1 MTEERRKVLDMLSAG
16 KVTVEEAER
25 LLEALQDTHRAETRK
40 KRRRRRINDP
50 ISPIPGVEALQDTL
64 EGLGEEIGKG
74 LEKGLAGLEES
85 LSGWSE
91 SEEDLRDEDDKTSM
105 RDDTFAMG
113 ANPRLVVRGFNGRI
127 RVHAGEPGSIRVRA
141 RLKKPHEIKYSAV
154 QEGDLITVEAN
165 PYQPYKQS
173 EEFLRGFSRQ
183 HAGANIE
190 VTVPVTTSVDL
201 ATSNGPVELRG
212 TEGGGTV
219 QTKNGPIK
227 VEKFKG
233 DLKATTKN
241 APITVKTLSGSA
253 ELYSSN
259 SRMSIEDAHGRFD
272 ARTTNG
278 SIKLQGS
285 IEPGD
290 GSTLYTTNGNI
301 KVALD
306 ADPSLKLTAATV
318 NGRVRCEVP
327 GFVASVEKRHKLLKG
342 TVGAGEAELIAKTV
356 NGSIAIQ

>member
-25 LLEALQDTHRAETRK
+25 LLEALQDSHRAETRK

-50 ISPIPGVEALQDTL
+50 ISPIPGVEALQDSL
-64 EGLGEEIGKG
+64 EGLGEEIEKG
-74 LEKGLAGLEES
+74 LEEGLAGLEES

-91 SEEDLRDEDDKTSM
+91 SEDSDRDEDGKTSM
-105 RDDTFAMG
+105 RDDTFAVG
-113 ANPRLVVRGFNGRI
+113 DNPRLVVRGFNGRI
-127 RVHAGEPGSIRVRA
+127 RVRAGEPGSIRVRT

-154 QEGDLITVEAN
+154 QEGDLVTVEAK
-165 PYQPYKQS
+165 PYQPHKQS

-190 VTVPVTTSVDL
+190 VTVPVATSVDL
-201 ATSNGPVELRG
+201 ATGNGPVELQG
-212 TEGGGTV
+212 TASSGTV
-219 QTKNGPIK
+219 HTKNGPIR
-227 VEKFKG
+227 VEQFKG

-253 ELYSSN
+253 ELYTSN
-259 SRMSIEDAHGRFD
+259 SRVSIEDAHGRFD

-306 ADPSLKLTAATV
+306 DDPSLKLTAATV

-327 GFVASVEKRHKLLKG
+327 GFVASVEKRQILKG
-342 TVGAGEAELIAKTV
+342 AVGEGEAGLSAKTV
-356 NGSIAIQ
+356 NGSVTIQ